1 MDKVSLRKILK
12 HKQYKSIFN
21 EIYKRYLKKNKS
33 DQIYKISLDVC
44 NFLQLLKKQKDILVE
59 DEILVTELEQNKFDV
74 NIYLKE
80 SDEIILMQEYN
91 MESIMSCK
99 VCFASYLSELE
110 ACSIIIWELFNNA
123 GEQ

>member
-21 EIYKRYLKKNKS
+21 EIYKRYLKKNNS
-33 DQIYKISLDVC
+33 DQIYKISLDIY
-44 NFLQLLKKQKDILVE
+44 NLLQLLKKQKDILVE
-59 DEILVTELEQNKFDV
+59 DEILVTELEKNKFDV

-80 SDEIILMQEYN
+80 SDQIILIQEYD

-99 VCFASYLSELE
+99 VCFPSYLSELE
-110 ACSIIIWELFNNA
+110 ACSIIMWELFNNA
-123 GEQ
+123 GK

>member
-33 DQIYKISLDVC
+33 DQIYKISLDIY
-44 NFLQLLKKQKDILVE
+44 NLLQLLKKQKDILVE

-80 SDEIILMQEYN
+80 SDEIVLIQEYD

-99 VCFASYLSELE
+99 VCFPIYLSELE
-110 ACSIIIWELFNNA
+110 ACSIIMWELFNNA
-123 GEQ
+123 GK